1 MMKKFT
7 KFILLSVGLLFV
19 SGCATHEKFVQKYEG
34 WKGRNINM
42 LITTIGYP
50 DSTFT
55 LPNNHKVYVY
65 ERSRIYSVPSGP
77 MFVGYGYY
85 RYGMIGYSHQ
95 VVSETCKIF
104 FETDKK
110 GTIVK
115 WSARGNHCVS
125 N

>member
-1 MMKKFT
+1 MNKFT
-7 KFILLSVGLLFV
+7 KLILLSVGLFFLA
-19 SGCATHEKFVQKYEG
+19 GCATHEKFVQKYEG
-34 WKGRNINM
+34 WRGKNINY
-42 LITTIGYP
+42 LIAAIGYP
-50 DSTFT
+50 DSTLT
-55 LPNNHKVYVY
+55 LPNEHKVYVY

-85 RYGMIGYSHQ
+85 RYGMIGYSNQ

-115 WSARGNHCVS
+115 WSSRGNHCVS